1 MAAWSQPNHMNT
13 CLALG
18 WTREL
23 FPVPSERPPC
33 SDLMAQELLDRLLVP
48 LVPPL
53 QVLFAL
59 VLLELGLPFSFLSPS
74 GTRKCCHCAGRDRP
88 LDSPETLLEFQDTRI
103 AGSCK
108 WTACVSVGADGVE
121 RSSAGGWGAL
131 LHRHMGAKPGELHH
145 HLGAPGLAVGKA
157 GPECTDECHR
167 SCNNQQKASNQSD
180 NCQAQVPLF
189 FITRSLSLDNR
200 LISLFHHIAVNCR
213 GCNSRSSISPQRAD
227 WNLDH
232 RGRLPEVGLWWNVL

>member
-121 RSSAGGWGAL
+121 RSSAGGWGHFSTGTWGLNLGSCTITLVRLGLPWARL
-131 LHRHMGAKPGELHH
+131 DQSAQMSATEAAITSKRPPIRAITAKLKFPSSSSLEVSAWTTGSSR
-145 HLGAPGLAVGKA
+145 
-157 GPECTDECHR
+157 C
-167 SCNNQQKASNQSD
+167 
-180 NCQAQVPLF
+180 
-189 FITRSLSLDNR
+189 FIT
-200 LISLFHHIAVNCR
+200 
-213 GCNSRSSISPQRAD
+213 
-227 WNLDH
+227 
-232 RGRLPEVGLWWNVL
+232 